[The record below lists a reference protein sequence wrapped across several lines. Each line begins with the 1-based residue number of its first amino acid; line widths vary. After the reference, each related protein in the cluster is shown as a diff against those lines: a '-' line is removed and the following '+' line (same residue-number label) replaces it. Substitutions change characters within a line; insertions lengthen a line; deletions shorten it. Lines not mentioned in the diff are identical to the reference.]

1 MHLLLYFPGEWCLT
15 NSPFAIVS
23 LDCLYVCLVLQS
35 GNKLIAAIYY
45 IYCSKLSRRWRLYG
59 TCVVC
64 LICFLF
70 LSVVKE
76 NFGNSICS
84 GESASEGSGEGSDA
98 DSQDVS
104 LHNVLLDSTVN

>member
-1 MHLLLYFPGEWCLT
+1 M
-15 NSPFAIVS
+15 
-23 LDCLYVCLVLQS
+23 
-35 GNKLIAAIYY
+35 
-45 IYCSKLSRRWRLYG
+45 
-59 TCVVC
+59 C

-104 LHNVLLDSTVN
+104 FHNVLLDSTVN